1 MSPRSPF
8 RPTRAVLRELLA
20 LALPVVA
27 VQVGLMTMGV
37 ADSIM
42 VGRIS
47 AAALGGVALGNVY
60 FFAVCVFGM
69 GVLMALDPLVSQAV
83 GARDEPAIARGL
95 QRGILLSLLLSVPAS
110 LLLLTTRPFLAA
122 LGQPAEVI
130 PIAAGYVLREIPSVF
145 PFYAFVVF
153 RQSLQA
159 LGRMREIVA
168 VIILANVLNVGLNW
182 ILIFG
187 KLGFPP
193 LGADGSAWA
202 TTISR
207 WAMLASIVAFAW
219 PAVRPYLLPWR
230 PDSLHLPALWRM
242 VALGAPIGVH
252 MQLEFGVFGTVGL
265 LMGRLG
271 TEAVAAHQIALN
283 LASLTFMV
291 PLGVSGA
298 ATVLVGRAIGR
309 GQQVQARH
317 AAGAALMVGI
327 GFMTLAAAAFLLVP
341 RLFAS
346 VYTSDA
352 TVLALASVLIPIAG
366 VFQIFDG
373 THVVSS
379 GILRGVADTRYP
391 MAVGLIGFWL
401 LGLPISLALGF
412 GAGLGP
418 AGLWWGL
425 AAGLAVAALLLV
437 LRVRIQLRRDI
448 LRVVIDADAGPV
460 GGTASGEVTAPGVHS

>member
-8 RPTRAVLRELLA
+8 RPTRAVLRELLT
-20 LALPVVA
+20 LALPVVS

-37 ADSIM
+37 ADSVV

-69 GVLMALDPLVSQAV
+69 GVLMALDPVVSQAV

-95 QRGILLSLLLSVPAS
+95 QRGIALSLLLSVPAS
-110 LLLLTTRPFLAA
+110 LLLLATGPFLRA
-122 LGQPAEVI
+122 LGQPAEVV
-130 PIAAGYVLREIPSVF
+130 PIAAGYVVREIPSAF

-159 LGRMREIVA
+159 LGRMRAIVV
-168 VIILANVLNVGLNW
+168 VILLANLLNVGLNW

-187 KLGFPP
+187 KLGMPA
-193 LGADGSAWA
+193 LAANGSAWA

-207 WAMLASIVAFAW
+207 WAMLAGIVAFAW
-219 PAVRPYLLPWR
+219 PSVRPYLVPWR
-230 PDSLHLPALWRM
+230 ADSFNLPAIGRM

-291 PLGVSGA
+291 PLGVAGA
-298 ATVLVGRAIGR
+298 ATVLVGRAVGR
-309 GQQVQARH
+309 GEQATARQ
-317 AAGAALMVGI
+317 AAGAALIVGM
-327 GFMTLAAAAFLLVP
+327 GFMSLAAAAFLLVP
-341 RLFAS
+341 GLFAS
-346 VYTSDA
+346 AYSSDA
-352 TVLALASVLIPIAG
+352 AVLALASVLIPIAG
-366 VFQIFDG
+366 VFQVFDG
-373 THVVSS
+373 LHVVSS

-401 LGLPISLALGF
+401 LGLPISLLLGF

-418 AGLWWGL
+418 SGLWWGL
-425 AAGLAVAALLLV
+425 AAGLAIAALLLV
-437 LRVRIQLRRDI
+437 ARVRSRLRREV
-448 LRVVIDADAGPV
+448 LRVVIDEEAAPV
-460 GGTASGEVTAPGVHS
+460 AGEVTAPGGYG

>member
-8 RPTRAVLRELLA
+8 RPTRAVLRELLT
-20 LALPVVA
+20 LALPVVS

-37 ADSIM
+37 ADSVM

-69 GVLMALDPLVSQAV
+69 GVLMALDPVVSQAV

-95 QRGILLSLLLSVPAS
+95 QRGIALSLLLSVPAS
-110 LLLLTTRPFLAA
+110 LLLLATGPFLRA
-122 LGQPAEVI
+122 LGQPAEVV
-130 PIAAGYVLREIPSVF
+130 PIAAGYVVREIPSVF

-159 LGRMREIVA
+159 LGRMRAIVV
-168 VIILANVLNVGLNW
+168 VILLANLLNVGLNW

-187 KLGFPP
+187 KLGMPA
-193 LGADGSAWA
+193 LAANGSAWA

-207 WAMLASIVAFAW
+207 WAMLAGIVAFAW
-219 PAVRPYLLPWR
+219 PSVRPYLVPWR
-230 PDSLHLPALWRM
+230 ADSFNLPAIGRM

-291 PLGVSGA
+291 PLGVAGA
-298 ATVLVGRAIGR
+298 ATVLVGRAVGR
-309 GQQVQARH
+309 GEQATARQ
-317 AAGAALMVGI
+317 AAGAALIVGM
-327 GFMTLAAAAFLLVP
+327 GFMSLAAAAFLLVP
-341 RLFAS
+341 GLFAS
-346 VYTSDA
+346 AYSSDA
-352 TVLALASVLIPIAG
+352 AVLALAGVLIPIAG
-366 VFQIFDG
+366 VFQVFDG
-373 THVVSS
+373 LHVVSS

-401 LGLPISLALGF
+401 LGLPISLLLGF

-418 AGLWWGL
+418 SGLWWGL
-425 AAGLAVAALLLV
+425 AAGLAIAALLLV
-437 LRVRIQLRRDI
+437 ARVRSRLRREV
-448 LRVVIDADAGPV
+448 LRVVIDEEAAPV
-460 GGTASGEVTAPGVHS
+460 AGEVTAPGGYG

>member
-1 MSPRSPF
+1 
-8 RPTRAVLRELLA
+8 VLRELLT
-20 LALPVVA
+20 LALPVVS

-37 ADSIM
+37 ADSVM

-69 GVLMALDPLVSQAV
+69 GVLMALDPVVSQAV

-95 QRGILLSLLLSVPAS
+95 QRGIALSLLLSVPAS
-110 LLLLTTRPFLAA
+110 LLLLATGPFLRA
-122 LGQPAEVI
+122 LGQPAEVV
-130 PIAAGYVLREIPSVF
+130 PIAAGYVVREIPSVF

-159 LGRMREIVA
+159 LGRMRAIVV
-168 VIILANVLNVGLNW
+168 VILLANLLNVGLNW

-187 KLGFPP
+187 KLGMPA
-193 LGADGSAWA
+193 LAANGSAWA

-207 WAMLASIVAFAW
+207 WAMLAGIVAFAW
-219 PAVRPYLLPWR
+219 PSVRPYLVPWR
-230 PDSLHLPALWRM
+230 ADSFNLPAIGRM

-291 PLGVSGA
+291 PLGVAGA
-298 ATVLVGRAIGR
+298 ATVLVGRAVGR
-309 GQQVQARH
+309 GEQATARQ
-317 AAGAALMVGI
+317 AAGAALIVGM
-327 GFMTLAAAAFLLVP
+327 GFMSLAAAAFLLVP
-341 RLFAS
+341 GLFAS
-346 VYTSDA
+346 AYSSDA
-352 TVLALASVLIPIAG
+352 AVLALAGVLIPIAG
-366 VFQIFDG
+366 VFQVFDG
-373 THVVSS
+373 LHVVSS

-401 LGLPISLALGF
+401 LGLPISLLLGF

-418 AGLWWGL
+418 SGLWWGL
-425 AAGLAVAALLLV
+425 AAGLAIAALLLV
-437 LRVRIQLRRDI
+437 ARVRSRLRREV
-448 LRVVIDADAGPV
+448 LRVVIDEEAAPV
-460 GGTASGEVTAPGVHS
+460 AGEVTAPGGYG

>member
-8 RPTRAVLRELLA
+8 RPTREVLRELLA

-37 ADSIM
+37 ADSVM

-60 FFAVCVFGM
+60 FFAICVFGM
-69 GVLMALDPLVSQAV
+69 GVLMALDPVVSQAV
-83 GARDEPAIARGL
+83 GARDEPAVARGL
-95 QRGILLSLLLSVPAS
+95 QRGIVLSLLLSVPAS
-110 LLLLTTRPFLAA
+110 LLLLTTGPFLRA
-122 LGQPAEVI
+122 LGQPAEVV

-159 LGRMREIVA
+159 LGRMRAIVV
-168 VIILANVLNVGLNW
+168 VILLANLLNVGLNW
-182 ILIFG
+182 VLIFG
-187 KLGFPP
+187 KLGMPP
-193 LGADGSAWA
+193 LAANGSAWA

-207 WAMLASIVAFAW
+207 WAMLAGIVAFAW
-219 PAVRPYLLPWR
+219 PSIRPYLVPWR
-230 PDSLHLPALWRM
+230 TDSFNLPAIGRM

-298 ATVLVGRAIGR
+298 ATVLVGRAVGR
-309 GQQVQARH
+309 GEQVTARH
-317 AAGAALMVGI
+317 AAGAALIVGM
-327 GFMTLAAAAFLLVP
+327 GFMSLAAAAFLLVP

-346 VYTSDA
+346 AYSSDA
-352 TVLALASVLIPIAG
+352 AVLALASVLIPIAG
-366 VFQIFDG
+366 VFQVFDG
-373 THVVSS
+373 LHVVSS

-401 LGLPISLALGF
+401 LGLPISLLLGF

-418 AGLWWGL
+418 SGLWWGL
-425 AAGLAVAALLLV
+425 AAGLAIAALLLV
-437 LRVRIQLRRDI
+437 ARVRSRLRREV
-448 LRVVIDADAGPV
+448 LRVVIDEEAGPV
-460 GGTASGEVTAPGVHS
+460 GGGVTTPGGYS